1 MAKKSKA
8 RAQTLSPRQ
17 QSPQKP
23 LTPRRWRL
31 KLVIGSAVL
40 AVALG
45 ASWALVVAGFLAIVL
60 GVGGLVR
67 FLQQRDLVSGLQE
80 TGEKH
85 YTLGT
90 AGAAVVIKEFSDY
103 T

>member
-1 MAKKSKA
+1 MGMAKKSKA
-8 RAQTLSPRQ
+8 RAQRLSPRQ

-31 KLVIGSAVL
+31 KLIVGGAVL
-40 AVALG
+40 AV
-45 ASWALVVAGFLAIVL
+45 VL

-67 FLQQRDLVSGLQE
+67 FLQQRDLAPHLQG
-80 TGEKH
+80 TGDKH

-90 AGAAVVIKEFSDY
+90 AHAPVVIKEFSDY

>member
-8 RAQTLSPRQ
+8 RAQTFRPRQ
-17 QSPQKP
+17 QSTKGAIA
-23 LTPRRWRL
+23 PRRWRL
-31 KLVIGSAVL
+31 KLVIGGVIL
-40 AVALG
+40 AVA
-45 ASWALVVAGFLAIVL
+45 L

-67 FLQQRDLVSGLQE
+67 FLQQRDLAPRLQKAVD
-80 TGEKH
+80 KH

-90 AGAAVVIKEFSDY
+90 AGAPVVIKEFSDY

>member
-8 RAQTLSPRQ
+8 RVHTLSPRQ

-23 LTPRRWRL
+23 LTSRRWRL
-31 KLVIGSAVL
+31 KLVIGGVVL
-40 AVALG
+40 AVA
-45 ASWALVVAGFLAIVL
+45 L

-67 FLQQRDLVSGLQE
+67 FLQQRDLAPRLQE
-80 TGEKH
+80 AGDKH

-90 AGAAVVIKEFSDY
+90 AGAAVVIKDFSDY

>member
-1 MAKKSKA
+1 MAMAKKSKA
-8 RAQTLSPRQ
+8 RAYTLPPRQ
-17 QSPQKP
+17 QSRQKP

-31 KLVIGSAVL
+31 KLVIGGAVL

-45 ASWALVVAGFLAIVL
+45 M
-60 GVGGLVR
+60 GGLVR
-67 FLQQRDLVSGLQE
+67 FLQQRDLAPRLQG
-80 TGEKH
+80 TGDKH

-90 AGAAVVIKEFSDY
+90 AGAPVLIKEFSDY

>member
-8 RAQTLSPRQ
+8 RVQTLSPRQ

-31 KLVIGSAVL
+31 KLVIGGAVL
-40 AVALG
+40 AV
-45 ASWALVVAGFLAIVL
+45 VL

-67 FLQQRDLVSGLQE
+67 FLQQRDLSPRLQKAVD
-80 TGEKH
+80 KH

-90 AGAAVVIKEFSDY
+90 SGAPVVIKEFSDY

>member
-8 RAQTLSPRQ
+8 RMQTLSPRQ

-23 LTPRRWRL
+23 RTARRWRL
-31 KLVIGSAVL
+31 KLVIGGAVL
-40 AVALG
+40 AVA
-45 ASWALVVAGFLAIVL
+45 L

-67 FLQQRDLVSGLQE
+67 FLQQRDLASRLQG
-80 TGEKH
+80 TGDKH
-85 YTLGT
+85 YTQGT

>member
-1 MAKKSKA
+1 
-8 RAQTLSPRQ
+8 
-17 QSPQKP
+17 
-23 LTPRRWRL
+23 
-31 KLVIGSAVL
+31 VIGGAVL
-40 AVALG
+40 AV
-45 ASWALVVAGFLAIVL
+45 VL

-67 FLQQRDLVSGLQE
+67 FLQQRDLAPHLQG
-80 TGEKH
+80 TGDKH

>member
-1 MAKKSKA
+1 MAKKSKG
-8 RAQTLSPRQ
+8 RAQTLRPRQ
-17 QSPQKP
+17 QSTKQAIA
-23 LTPRRWRL
+23 PRRWRL
-31 KLVIGSAVL
+31 KLVIGGAVL
-40 AVALG
+40 AVA
-45 ASWALVVAGFLAIVL
+45 L

-67 FLQQRDLVSGLQE
+67 FLQQRDLAPRLQG
-80 TGEKH
+80 TGDKH

>member
-1 MAKKSKA
+1 MGMAKKSKA

-31 KLVIGSAVL
+31 KLVIGGAVL
-40 AVALG
+40 AVA
-45 ASWALVVAGFLAIVL
+45 L

-67 FLQQRDLVSGLQE
+67 FLQQRDLVSGLQG
-80 TGEKH
+80 TGEKR

-90 AGAAVVIKEFSDY
+90 AGAPVVIKEFSDY

>member
-17 QSPQKP
+17 RSPQKD

-31 KLVIGSAVL
+31 KLVIGGAVL
-40 AVALG
+40 AVA
-45 ASWALVVAGFLAIVL
+45 L

-67 FLQQRDLVSGLQE
+67 FLPQRDLAPRLQG
-80 TGEKH
+80 TGDKH

>member
-1 MAKKSKA
+1 MGMAKKSKA

-31 KLVIGSAVL
+31 KLVIGGAVL
-40 AVALG
+40 AVA
-45 ASWALVVAGFLAIVL
+45 L

-67 FLQQRDLVSGLQE
+67 FLQQRDVAPRLQG
-80 TGEKH
+80 TGDKH

-90 AGAAVVIKEFSDY
+90 ARAPVVIKEFSDY

>member
-1 MAKKSKA
+1 MGMAKKSKA
-8 RAQTLSPRQ
+8 HAPTLPPRSRSPR
-17 QSPQKP
+17 KP

-31 KLVIGSAVL
+31 KLVIGGAVL
-40 AVALG
+40 A
-45 ASWALVVAGFLAIVL
+45 LAL

-67 FLQQRDLVSGLQE
+67 FLQQRDLAPHLQG
-80 TGEKH
+80 TGDKH

-90 AGAAVVIKEFSDY
+90 AGAPVVIKEFSDY

>member
-45 ASWALVVAGFLAIVL
+45 
-60 GVGGLVR
+60 VGGLVR
-67 FLQQRDLVSGLQE
+67 FLQQRDLAPHLQG
-80 TGEKH
+80 TGDKR

>member
-17 QSPQKP
+17 RSPQKG

-31 KLVIGSAVL
+31 KLVIGGAVL
-40 AVALG
+40 AVA
-45 ASWALVVAGFLAIVL
+45 L

-67 FLQQRDLVSGLQE
+67 FLPQRDLAPRLQG
-80 TGEKH
+80 TG
-85 YTLGT
+85 
-90 AGAAVVIKEFSDY
+90 D
-103 T
+103 

>member
-8 RAQTLSPRQ
+8 RAQTFRPRQ
-17 QSPQKP
+17 QSTKEAMAS
-23 LTPRRWRL
+23 RRWHP
-31 KLVIGSAVL
+31 KLVIGGVIL

-45 ASWALVVAGFLAIVL
+45 
-60 GVGGLVR
+60 VGGLAR
-67 FLQQRDLVSGLQE
+67 FLQQRHLGSRLQG
-80 TGEKH
+80 TGDKH

>member
-1 MAKKSKA
+1 MGMAKKSKA
-8 RAQTLSPRQ
+8 RVQTLSPRP
-17 QSPQKP
+17 QSPKQS

-31 KLVIGSAVL
+31 KLVIGGVVL
-40 AVALG
+40 A
-45 ASWALVVAGFLAIVL
+45 LAL

-67 FLQQRDLVSGLQE
+67 FLQHRDFAPHLQG
-80 TGEKH
+80 TGEQH

-90 AGAAVVIKEFSDY
+90 AGAPVVIKEFSDY

>member
-8 RAQTLSPRQ
+8 RVQTSSPRQ

-23 LTPRRWRL
+23 LRPRRWRL
-31 KLVIGSAVL
+31 KLVIGGAVL
-40 AVALG
+40 AVA
-45 ASWALVVAGFLAIVL
+45 L

-67 FLQQRDLVSGLQE
+67 FLQQRDLAPHLQG
-80 TGEKH
+80 TGDKH
-85 YTLGT
+85 YTLGS
-90 AGAAVVIKEFSDY
+90 AGAPVVIKEFSDY

>member
-1 MAKKSKA
+1 MARKPKA
-8 RAQTLSPRQ
+8 RVPTVPPRIQASQTS
-17 QSPQKP
+17 

-31 KLVIGSAVL
+31 KLVIGGAVL
-40 AVALG
+40 A
-45 ASWALVVAGFLAIVL
+45 LAL

-67 FLQQRDLVSGLQE
+67 LLQQRDLSPRRQGTVEQ
-80 TGEKH
+80 H
-85 YTLGT
+85 YTRGT

>member
-8 RAQTLSPRQ
+8 RVQRLSPRQ
-17 QSPQKP
+17 PSPQKP
-23 LTPRRWRL
+23 LTLRRWRL
-31 KLVIGSAVL
+31 KLALGGVVL
-40 AVALG
+40 AV
-45 ASWALVVAGFLAIVL
+45 VL

-67 FLQQRDLVSGLQE
+67 FLQQRDLAPHLQS
-80 TGEKH
+80 TGDKH
-85 YTLGT
+85 YTQGT

>member
-8 RAQTLSPRQ
+8 RVQTLSPRQ
-17 QSPQKP
+17 QAPQKS

-31 KLVIGSAVL
+31 KLVIGGAVL
-40 AVALG
+40 TIA
-45 ASWALVVAGFLAIVL
+45 L

-67 FLQQRDLVSGLQE
+67 FLQQRDLSPRLQG
-80 TGEKH
+80 TVDKH
-85 YTLGT
+85 YTRGT
-90 AGAAVVIKEFSDY
+90 AGAAVVLKEFSDY